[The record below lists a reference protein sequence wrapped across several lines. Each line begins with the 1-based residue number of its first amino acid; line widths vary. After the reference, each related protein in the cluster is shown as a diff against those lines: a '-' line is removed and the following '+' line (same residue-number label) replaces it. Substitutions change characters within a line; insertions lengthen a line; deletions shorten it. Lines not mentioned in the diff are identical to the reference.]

1 MKFGLL
7 GESISHSK
15 SPQLFKAAYN
25 SERDTYELL
34 DFSSL
39 EKGLEFALLND
50 FKGINITTPFKEH
63 VEKYVDVYDTHSE
76 RIFAVNLLMFEGEK
90 IHAFNTDYFGV
101 TGSLQ
106 EYAKRGMS
114 ALVLGYG
121 GAGKAAA
128 VALQDM
134 GLDVTVSNREASKAE
149 PHTISKGMGY
159 CNLKDVMECAKESD
173 VIVDTLPV
181 RHSRLS
187 GLDFRD
193 KIVLEARYKNPSL
206 NSAVKREGGIYISG
220 ITWLINQAKYSFLIF
235 TGKKPNI
242 EAMEKMAADW

>member
-149 PHTISKGMGY
+149 SHSISKGMGY